1 MSLESKVI
9 WSEGMFLNP
18 QHFQQQERYFERY
31 VDGRISTA
39 GAYLWGFFDCE
50 IDQQLLKLGKIS
62 LSHGR
67 GVFPDGTP
75 FNFPDIDEPPP
86 VIDLPENIHNSLLYL
101 ALPVR
106 RLGAVDVLPQ
116 EGAQGLARYYPK
128 EHKVRDNS
136 IDSGDDHAVQIGKL
150 RLRVLLET
158 DDLSG
163 YTCIGIA
170 RIAETRQ
177 DKNILLDDKYI
188 PTVLDCQAVPR
199 LNGFIV
205 ELAGMLR
212 HRAEAIAGRLADTRR
227 GGTAEVTDYML
238 LQTLNRLEPIMVHLA
253 KVQGLHPVEL
263 FKECMG
269 AIGELATF
277 NTKNHRPPELPVYLH
292 DNLQAGFEIVFAHL
306 RQLLAT
312 IYEQTAISIGLEDKG
327 YGIRVADKYDK
338 SLINSAT
345 FILVVRA
352 DIAEEA
358 LRSRLPQQM
367 KIGPVENIRQLI
379 NSALNGILIKALPVA
394 PRQIPF
400 RAGHVYFELEQRGEI
415 WRYMSTSGGFAMH
428 VGGDFP
434 GLEMEFWAIRR

>member
-18 QHFQQQERYFERY
+18 QHFQQQERYLERY
-31 VDGRISTA
+31 ADARSRAA
-39 GAYLWGFFDCE
+39 GAYLWGFFDYE
-50 IDQQLLKLGKIS
+50 LDQQLLKLGKIS
-62 LSHGR
+62 FLSGR
-67 GVFPDGTP
+67 GIFPDGTP
-75 FNFPDIDEPPP
+75 FNFPEIDEPPP
-86 VIDLPENIHNSLLYL
+86 VIDLPENLHNRLLYIGV
-101 ALPVR
+101 PVR

-128 EHKVRDNS
+128 EQDVRDS
-136 IDSGDDHAVQIGKL
+136 SLESGDNHNLQVGKL
-150 RLRVLLET
+150 RLRVLLDT

-163 YTCIGIA
+163 YACIGVAKIL
-170 RIAETRQ
+170 ETRQ
-177 DKNILLDDKYI
+177 DKDILLDDKYI
-188 PTVLDCQAVPR
+188 ATVMDCRAAPR
-199 LNGFIV
+199 LQGFMV

-227 GGTAEVTDYML
+227 GGTAEVSDYML
-238 LQTLNRLEPIMVHLA
+238 LQMLNRLEPTLVHLSRL
-253 KVQGLHPVEL
+253 QGVHPVAL
-263 FKECMG
+263 FKECVG
-269 AIGELATF
+269 AVGELATF
-277 NTKNHRPPELPVYLH
+277 NTKTHRPPELPAYLH
-292 DNLQAGFEIVFAHL
+292 DNLQASFEAVFAHL

-312 IYEQTAISIGLEDKG
+312 IYEQTAIAIGLEDKG

-338 SLINSAT
+338 SLVTSAV

-352 DIAEEA
+352 DVAEEII
-358 LRSRLPQQM
+358 RTRLPLQM

-379 NSALNGILIKALPVA
+379 NSALNGILIKPLPVA

-415 WRYMSTSGGFAMH
+415 WRYMTTSGGFAMH
-428 VGGDFP
+428 VGGEFP